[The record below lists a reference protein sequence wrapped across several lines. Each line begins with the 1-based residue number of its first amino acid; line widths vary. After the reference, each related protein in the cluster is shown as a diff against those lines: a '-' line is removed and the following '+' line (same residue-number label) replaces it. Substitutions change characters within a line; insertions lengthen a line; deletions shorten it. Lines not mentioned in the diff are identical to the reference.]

1 MSNFVPVR
9 SRLRPQ
15 LLELDA
21 RIVPSFTPLTPF
33 TNGLVSPA
41 AAASA
46 DFNRDGLDDLAVFN
60 FDGGTAGAPFI
71 AVLLSSGDG
80 QFTQSDALD
89 EGSFSSPTSL
99 IAADFNGDGIPDL
112 ASGSNTLNTL
122 RVYLGNGDGTFAQ
135 SFLDARGT
143 LGLGSGDFNGDGRT
157 DLVALQSQLS
167 GPDQY
172 RIYLGDG
179 LGQFISLA
187 PVNAAFNVSR
197 ILTGDLDNNGTVDF
211 LSVDFRG
218 TIAAHLGNGN
228 GTFAPVV
235 LTTTAGPINDFAI
248 GQFNA
253 DTLLDVV
260 TLEGN
265 NLVLHANLGSG
276 QFNAAGVA
284 FFTLATTGIRLAST
298 DFNSDGRPDVVA
310 SDAFGQA
317 SVLTSN
323 GDGTFTPDSKNPYL
337 FTGFGSQL
345 ITADFDGDRHPD
357 FAVLADNLG
366 QVFLNDLPD
375 STITTLVASPA
386 RSFVG
391 TPVTF
396 TATVAPAFPGHDTP
410 QGTVTFISGSTIL
423 GTATLVN
430 GVATFTTSTLP
441 AGSYSVIATYPGSPA
456 VRDINGDVLPRRAAL
471 LASQSG
477 PVGVIVK
484 NYDTPEFAS
493 GSDNGSVICLHD
505 LQTDRLKGFDSFGGP
520 FTGVRP
526 ALGDFNGDG
535 VSDIAVGSSPGTVA
549 QVSVVDGAT
558 RQLLFTVQPFDGFL
572 GGVFV
577 ASADFNGDGIA
588 DLAVGA
594 DAGDRPHVKVFLTL
608 DGALVQV
615 ASFYVFDEGFRGG
628 VRVAAGDINGDGTPD
643 LVVGAGAGAG
653 PSVAVF
659 DGTALVSGGARRF
672 AEDFNAYDPGFQGG
686 VFVAVGDVDGD
697 GSADIITGAG
707 LGAPHVTVVS
717 GRSLLQQNPTQLA
730 SFFAADPA
738 NLGGIRVAARDLNR
752 DGFSD
757 VIAGAGFGNGS
768 TAWTFS
774 GATLARD
781 GIAAASSAEDVF
793 PGLFA
798 GIYVG

>member
-1 MSNFVPVR
+1 MRNFFPVR

-60 FDGGTAGAPFI
+60 RNGGTAGAPFI

-89 EGSFSSPTSL
+89 AERFSSPTSL
-99 IAADFNGDGIPDL
+99 ITADFNGDGIADL
-112 ASGSNTLNTL
+112 ASGSNTLTTL

-135 SFLDARGT
+135 SFIDPVST
-143 LGLGSGDFNGDGRT
+143 NGLGAGDFNGDGRT
-157 DLVALQSQLS
+157 DLVALQSS
-167 GPDQY
+167 GSQY
-172 RIYLGDG
+172 RIYLGNG
-179 LGQFISLA
+179 TGQFAALP
-187 PVNAAFNVSR
+187 PVVADSFDSR

-211 LSVDFRG
+211 LSIDFRG
-218 TIAAHLGNGN
+218 VIAAYLGNGD

-235 LTTTAGPINDFAI
+235 LTTTAGSVNDFAI
-248 GQFNA
+248 GQFDA
-253 DTLLDVV
+253 DGLLDVV
-260 TLEGN
+260 TLEGA
-265 NLVLHANLGSG
+265 NLVLHSNLGG
-276 QFNAAGVA
+276 GRFNAAGVA

-298 DFNSDGRPDVVA
+298 DFNSDGRPDVVVN
-310 SDAFGQA
+310 DAFGQA

-323 GDGTFTPDSKNPYL
+323 GNGTFTPDSRNPYVYG
-337 FTGFGSQL
+337 GFGSQL
-345 ITADFDGDRHPD
+345 NTGDFDGDRHPD
-357 FAVLADNLG
+357 FAVLADSLG

-375 STITTLVASPA
+375 STITTLVASPV
-386 RSFVG
+386 RTFVG
-391 TPVTF
+391 RPVTF
-396 TATVAPAFPGHDTP
+396 AATVAPAFPGHDTP
-410 QGTVTFISGSTIL
+410 QGTVTFISGSTVL

-430 GVATFTTSTLP
+430 GVATFTTTTLP
-441 AGSYSVIATYPGSPA
+441 AGTYSVIATYPGSPA

-484 NYDTPEFAS
+484 NFDTPEFAA
-493 GSDNGSVICLHD
+493 GSDNGSVICLHN
-505 LQTDRLKGFDSFGGP
+505 LHTDTLKGFDSFGGP

-535 VSDIAVGSSPGTVA
+535 TSDIVVGSSPGTVA

-558 RQLLFTVQPFDGFL
+558 RQLLYTVQPFDGFL

-594 DAGDRPHVKVFLTL
+594 DEGDRPHVKVFLTL

-615 ASFYVFDEGFRGG
+615 ASFYAFAEAFRGG
-628 VRVAAGDINGDGTPD
+628 VRVAAGDINGDGFAD

-659 DGTALVSGGARRF
+659 DGTALIGGVARRF
-672 AEDFNAYDPGFQGG
+672 AEDYIAYDPGFRGG

-717 GRSLLQQNPTQLA
+717 GLSLLQQNPTQLA
-730 SFFAADPA
+730 SFFAANPA

-781 GIAAASSAEDVF
+781 GTAVATSAEDVF